1 LAAVAALPD
10 PRRFV
15 ETYLKSPQ
23 QFEAGETL
31 LWHEP
36 ANLMR
41 GFRGVGGHRY
51 LTDRRLLFAPN
62 RVERWIRSRPWSCP
76 LEAVDDIGTAEAR
89 TACGR
94 KLLVSAGGESVR
106 FVVRD
111 PATASAALRG
121 LLEPPRVVHCG
132 SRPRT
137 SVSGR
142 RYGHCQDL

>member
-1 LAAVAALPD
+1 
-10 PRRFV
+10 
-15 ETYLKSPQ
+15 
-23 QFEAGETL
+23 
-31 LWHEP
+31 
-36 ANLMR
+36 MR

-76 LEAVDDIGTAEAR
+76 LDAVDDIGTAEAR